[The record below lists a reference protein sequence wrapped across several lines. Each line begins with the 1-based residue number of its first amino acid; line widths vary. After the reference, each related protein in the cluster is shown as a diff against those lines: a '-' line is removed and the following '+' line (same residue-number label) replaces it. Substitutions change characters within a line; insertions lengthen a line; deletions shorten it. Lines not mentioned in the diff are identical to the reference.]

1 MKNMKGKWLKI
12 MALASLLTGSEKG
25 NALELVSTDGAGLQ
39 IPAGAHSPS
48 VSADGRYVAFVTS
61 EAISP
66 WDANGIDDVY
76 LKDRVA
82 GTIRLISAY
91 LTATDGNGASYS
103 PVISADASAVAFT
116 SEATNFVT
124 GMAGSDTNGVP
135 DVFVARLTLGGILER
150 VSVDAS
156 GNQGND
162 LSQLPSISAD
172 GTRVAFESFATN
184 LVAGDG
190 NGVSDVFVV
199 TVGDPG
205 SIERVS
211 VSGSGMEG
219 NGMSIKASVSPD
231 GNFVSFAS
239 SATNLVAEDT
249 GGITS
254 IFLRDL
260 GQGSTSVVSLDRNG
274 GPPNG
279 LTLLSSVSR
288 DGLFVAFQSSAGDLV
303 ADDANL
309 KQDVFVHDVIL
320 GTTSRISLGAAGG
333 EGDED
338 AKLVPGGISDDG
350 NLVVFSTK
358 SNLGGSVGA
367 GISNV
372 YVHDRGR
379 GTTTC
384 LSEAPG
390 RQAANGDSIQPVISA
405 DGKFVVFR
413 SSADNLVAEDGNGS
427 QADIFLTLANPYD
440 PRPALLRKLKK
451 LKKQL
456 KVAKKADQSA
466 KVKRIG
472 QQMKRVRARLRRL

>member
-1 MKNMKGKWLKI
+1 MKNMTGKWLRVT
-12 MALASLLTGSEKG
+12 ALLCFLQGAETGR
-25 NALELVSTDGAGLQ
+25 ALELVSTDGVGLQ

-48 VSADGRYVAFVTS
+48 VSEDGRYVAFVTS

-66 WDANGIDDVY
+66 WDLNGVEDVY
-76 LKDRVA
+76 LKDRVT
-82 GTIRLISAY
+82 GTIRLVSAR
-91 LTATDGNGASYS
+91 LSTDGDGPSHS
-103 PVISADASAVAFT
+103 PVISADASAVAFA

-124 GMAGSDTNGVP
+124 GLAGSDTNGVQ
-135 DVFVARLTLGGILER
+135 DVFVARLTLGGDLVR
-150 VSVDAS
+150 VSVDAA
-156 GNQGND
+156 GNEGNNF
-162 LSQLPSISAD
+162 SQLPSISAD
-172 GTRVAFESFATN
+172 GTLVAFESLASN

-190 NGVSDVFVV
+190 NGEFDVFAV

-205 SIERVS
+205 SIQRVS

-219 NGMSIKASVSPD
+219 NGMSTKASVSPD
-231 GNFVSFAS
+231 GNFVGFAS

-260 GQGSTSVVSLDRNG
+260 GQGSTSVVSLDQNG

-279 LTLLSSVSR
+279 LSFLCSVSR

-303 ADDANL
+303 ADDTNL

-320 GTTSRISLGAAGG
+320 GTTSRVSVGALGA
-333 EGDED
+333 EGDQD
-338 AKLVPGGISDDG
+338 AKFVPGGISDDG

-372 YVHDRGR
+372 YVHDRR
-379 GTTTC
+379 RARTTC

-390 RQAANGDSIQPVISA
+390 RQPANGDSIQPVLSA
-405 DGKFVVFR
+405 GGKFVVFR

-456 KVAKKADQSA
+456 KAAKKADQAA
-466 KVKRIG
+466 KVKRLG
-472 QQMKRVRARLRRL
+472 QQMKRVRAQLRRL